1 LTLKSDSSSSFSSSP
16 SSSSSSSSCTA
27 TASSSTANLGP
38 GYDVFG
44 LGLDAF
50 EDTVKITT
58 TRKRMTMSNRSK
70 KQITIKMSDEE
81 ARSGKGIEGREGGG
95 VGITIPSNPEDNSA
109 GLVVK
114 RMAEDFHIKYDLD
127 IHILKKVPAG
137 FGMGSSAASAAAAA
151 VAFDTLFD
159 LKIEKTKLVE
169 YAAEGEVAS
178 AGIKHYDNVSGS
190 LLGGF
195 VIVRTSPK
203 LEFIRIEPPKDLVL
217 VIAVPLIQVPKRKTE
232 VARRV
237 LPSAVPLKSVVHNV
251 SNASTIVA
259 GFMSKDIEMIAKGID
274 DVIVEPARKHLIP
287 GYDEVKRKAIKA
299 GALAVTI
306 SGAGPSIIS
315 FLKSNK
321 NGKEVADAMVAGFKQ
336 AKIESMTVICRP
348 STGAKVVSVKK

>member
-1 LTLKSDSSSSFSSSP
+1 MTLKSDSSF
-16 SSSSSSSSCTA
+16 SSSSCTA

-50 EDTVKITT
+50 EDTVKIMT

-70 KQITIKMSDEE
+70 KQITIKMLDEE
-81 ARSGKGIEGREGGG
+81 EKRSSKGIEGRERRGE
-95 VGITIPSNPEDNSA
+95 ITIPSNPEDNSA

-114 RMAEDFHIKYDLD
+114 RMAEDFHIDYDLD
-127 IHILKKVPAG
+127 IHIQKKVPAG

-151 VAFDTLFD
+151 VAFDNLFD
-159 LKIEKTKLVE
+159 LKIDKTKLVE

-178 AGIKHYDNVSGS
+178 AGTKHYDNVSGS

-232 VARRV
+232 VARSV
-237 LPSAVPLKSVVHNV
+237 LPNAVPLKSVVHNV

-315 FLKSNK
+315 FLNSNK
-321 NGKEVADAMVAGFKQ
+321 DGKEVAEAMAAGFKQ
-336 AKIESMTVICRP
+336 AKIESMTVICHP

>member
-1 LTLKSDSSSSFSSSP
+1 LTLKSD
-16 SSSSSSSSCTA
+16 SSSSSCTA

-50 EDTVKITT
+50 EDRVKITT
-58 TRKRMTMSNRSK
+58 TKKKTMVSNRSK
-70 KQITIKMSDEE
+70 KRQITIKMSDEE
-81 ARSGKGIEGREGGG
+81 SGKQEGGE
-95 VGITIPSNPEDNSA
+95 VGGIIIPTNPEDNSA

-114 RMAEDFHIKYDLD
+114 RMAEDFHIDYDLD
-127 IHILKKVPAG
+127 INILKKVPAG

-151 VAFDTLFD
+151 VAFDKLFD
-159 LKIEKTKLVE
+159 LKIKKTKLVE
-169 YAAEGEVAS
+169 YAAEGEIAS
-178 AGIKHYDNVSGS
+178 AGTKHYDNVSGS

-217 VIAVPLIQVPKRKTE
+217 VIAIPLIKVPKRKTE
-232 VARRV
+232 VARSV
-237 LPSAVPLKSVVHNV
+237 LPNQVPLKSVVHNV

-259 GFMSKDIEMIAKGID
+259 GFMSNDIEMIAKGID

-315 FLKSNK
+315 FLKSSNDS
-321 NGKEVADAMVAGFKQ
+321 KEVAAAMAAGFKE
-336 AKIESMTVICRP
+336 AKIESRTVVCRS
-348 STGAKVVSVKK
+348 STGAKVVPVSFEK

>member
-1 LTLKSDSSSSFSSSP
+1 LTLKSDSSSF
-16 SSSSSSSSCTA
+16 SSSSSCTA

-58 TRKRMTMSNRSK
+58 TRKEMTMSNRSK
-70 KQITIKMSDEE
+70 KQITIKMSDEVE
-81 ARSGKGIEGREGGG
+81 RSSKGIEGREEGEK
-95 VGITIPSNPEDNSA
+95 ITIPSNPEDNSA

-114 RMAEDFHIKYDLD
+114 RMAEDFHIDYDLD
-127 IHILKKVPAG
+127 IHIQKKVPAG

-151 VAFDTLFD
+151 VAFDNLFD
-159 LKIEKTKLVE
+159 LKIDKTKLVE

-178 AGIKHYDNVSGS
+178 AGTKHYDNVSGS

-217 VIAVPLIQVPKRKTE
+217 VIAVPLIQVPKKKTE
-232 VARRV
+232 VARSV
-237 LPSAVPLKSVVHNV
+237 LPNTVPLKSVVHNV

-259 GFMSKDIEMIAKGID
+259 GFMSKDIEMITKGID
-274 DVIVEPARKHLIP
+274 DIIVEPARKHLIP
-287 GYDEVKRKAIKA
+287 GYDEVKRKATKA

-321 NGKEVADAMVAGFKQ
+321 NGKQVADAMAAGFKQ
-336 AKIESMTVICRP
+336 AKIESMTVICHS

>member
-1 LTLKSDSSSSFSSSP
+1 
-16 SSSSSSSSCTA
+16 
-27 TASSSTANLGP
+27 
-38 GYDVFG
+38 
-44 LGLDAF
+44 
-50 EDTVKITT
+50 
-58 TRKRMTMSNRSK
+58 
-70 KQITIKMSDEE
+70 
-81 ARSGKGIEGREGGG
+81 
-95 VGITIPSNPEDNSA
+95 
-109 GLVVK
+109 
-114 RMAEDFHIKYDLD
+114 MAEDFRIDYDLD
-127 IHILKKVPAG
+127 INILKKVPAG

-151 VAFDTLFD
+151 VAFDNLFD
-159 LKIEKTKLVE
+159 LKIDKTKLVE

-217 VIAVPLIQVPKRKTE
+217 VIAVPLIKVPKKKTE
-232 VARRV
+232 VARSV
-237 LPSAVPLKSVVHNV
+237 LPKAVPLKSVVHNV

-287 GYDEVKRKAIKA
+287 GYDEVKRKATKA

-315 FLKSNK
+315 FLKSNRD
-321 NGKEVADAMVAGFKQ
+321 GKEVAEAMAAGFKQ
-336 AKIESMTVICRP
+336 AKIESMTVICHP

>member
-1 LTLKSDSSSSFSSSP
+1 LKSDSSSF

-50 EDTVKITT
+50 EDRVKITT

-81 ARSGKGIEGREGGG
+81 ERRGKRGRGGEGGG
-95 VGITIPSNPEDNSA
+95 GITIPSNPEDNSA

-114 RMAEDFHIKYDLD
+114 RMAEDFHIDYDLD
-127 IHILKKVPAG
+127 INILKKVPTG

-151 VAFDTLFD
+151 VAFDNLFD
-159 LKIEKTKLVE
+159 LKIDKTKLVE

-178 AGIKHYDNVSGS
+178 AGTKHYDNVSGS

-232 VARRV
+232 VARSV
-237 LPSAVPLKSVVHNV
+237 LPNAVPLKSVVHNV

-287 GYDEVKRKAIKA
+287 GYDEVKRKATKA

-321 NGKEVADAMVAGFKQ
+321 DGKEVAEAMVAGFKQ
-336 AKIESMTVICRP
+336 AKIESMTVICHP

>member
-1 LTLKSDSSSSFSSSP
+1 MTLKSDSSSFSSSP
-16 SSSSSSSSCTA
+16 SSSSSSSCTA

-50 EDTVKITT
+50 EDRVKITT
-58 TRKRMTMSNRSK
+58 TRKEMTISNRSK
-70 KQITIKMSDEE
+70 KQITIKMSDEGE
-81 ARSGKGIEGREGGG
+81 ERSGKGIEGGG
-95 VGITIPSNPEDNSA
+95 GITIPSNPEDNSA

-114 RMAEDFHIKYDLD
+114 RMAEDFHINYDLD
-127 IHILKKVPAG
+127 IHIQKKVPAG

-151 VAFDTLFD
+151 VAFDNLFD

-232 VARRV
+232 VARSV

-336 AKIESMTVICRP
+336 AKIESMTVICHP